1 MNLPEEKGEDGR
13 DGEQSRYL
21 YLDLNL
27 DLHLNCL
34 VRREGPALY
43 WSFDTSPLME
53 RRVDIIFVMG
63 LLIEENIGI
72 NRGLPVFFDGWSRRG
87 SE

>member
-1 MNLPEEKGEDGR
+1 MNLPEDKGEDGR
-13 DGEQSRYL
+13 DGGQSRDL
-21 YLDLNL
+21 YLDLY
-27 DLHLNCL
+27 LNRL
-34 VRREGPALY
+34 VRIEGPAVC

-53 RRVDIIFVMG
+53 RRVDIISVMR
-63 LLIEENIGI
+63 LLTEENIRI